1 MDDEDENGFSRRG
14 ISPGKGVSFGGARA
28 KGRLGRDDAEGEFGI
43 EWVAE
48 AQELESL
55 ATRGGCQQEIEF

>member
-1 MDDEDENGFSRRG
+1 MKMDSADGASLLAKVCRLVVASERG
-14 ISPGKGVSFGGARA
+14 
-28 KGRLGRDDAEGEFGI
+28 LGREDAEGEFGI

>member
-1 MDDEDENGFSRRG
+1 MEDEDENGFSRRG
-14 ISPGKGVSFGGARA
+14 ISPGKGVSVGGARA
-28 KGRLGRDDAEGEFGI
+28 KGRPGHKDAEG

-55 ATRGGCQQEIEF
+55 ATRSECQQGFEF